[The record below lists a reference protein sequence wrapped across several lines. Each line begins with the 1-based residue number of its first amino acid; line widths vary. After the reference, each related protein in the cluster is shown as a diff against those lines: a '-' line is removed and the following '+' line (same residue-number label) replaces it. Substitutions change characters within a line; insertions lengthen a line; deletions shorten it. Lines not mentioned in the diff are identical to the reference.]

1 MARTRDKEKPAQI
14 IEAAFAVFGDVGYEA
29 TVIKDIAEKAGI
41 SSGTIYT
48 YFSDKRDLFRATA
61 QEGWNRFL
69 QQIREI
75 AESPEPT
82 DARVRQVIEIGFR
95 NLKNSLPLLR
105 GMLFEST
112 QMRILQQSL
121 LELCRLLDRLFE
133 DRPESAPRLTAD
145 PSQQR
150 FLIRVTVI
158 GVLFSAAL
166 AEPTQVDKEIDMLK
180 DTIIKMVAGG

>member
-1 MARTRDKEKPAQI
+1 M
-14 IEAAFAVFGDVGYEA
+14 
-29 TVIKDIAEKAGI
+29 
-41 SSGTIYT
+41 
-48 YFSDKRDLFRATA
+48 
-61 QEGWNRFL
+61 
-69 QQIREI
+69 
-75 AESPEPT
+75 
-82 DARVRQVIEIGFR
+82 IEIGFA

-121 LELCRLLDRLFE
+121 LELCRLLDRLFD

-145 PSQQR
+145 PVQQR

-166 AEPTQVDKEIDMLK
+166 AEPAQVDKEIDTLK
-180 DTIIKMVAGG
+180 DTIIRMVTGG